1 MCAGTLS
8 RSGASPRRPGE
19 VNELGGARHALLG
32 LGDGLLEVA
41 ANVLRLAL
49 ELGPVALRNA
59 DRAGPA
65 LTELTLHARPRPL
78 DAALGAVA
86 GGRATALETAQVAL
100 DALLRGLGRAV
111 RLRQLRDG
119 LGDAVGGGQ
128 GGAHGD
134 QDGTFGGVLDLLDR
148 VARGRLA
155 GRGGALGGGATALG
169 GGAPLVLGGGRHVLP
184 HSSRRFRGRGGFC
197 LSGSARTLPVPP
209 NTCL

>member
-65 LTELTLHARPRPL
+65 LTELTLHARARPL

-86 GGRATALETAQVAL
+86 GGRAPALETVQIAL
-100 DALLRGLGRAV
+100 DALLRGLRRAV

-119 LGDAVGGGQ
+119 LGDAIGRGQ
-128 GGAHGD
+128 GSAHGD
-134 QDGTFGGVLDLLDR
+134 QHGTLGGVLDLLDGR
-148 VARGRLA
+148 TRGGLARLCCPL
-155 GRGGALGGGATALG
+155 RGGAAALG
-169 GGAPLVLGGGRHVLP
+169 GGAPLVLGGGSHVLP
-184 HSSRRFRGRGGFC
+184 HSSRRFRGRGGF
-197 LSGSARTLPVPP
+197 LSERLA
-209 NTCL
+209 